1 MLRRIQLAGAVAAT
15 VMIGGATIALQAQAQ
30 VVDGTTGRV
39 GRCDMFKALGRA
51 LPPECGGSGP
61 ATGTATRGRVVIGAP
76 DSGKPAA
83 APAAAPA
90 ATPTTKAPAA
100 APTTTA
106 APAAAP
112 APAAVPAPP
121 PVATAA
127 PAPRGLGLQV
137 PFALDSDQLTADA
150 KKIVDQLAEVFK
162 YNPNDRYVIEG
173 HTDAAGGSDYNLS
186 LSERRAKAVIEY
198 LATAHGLPRDRF
210 VARGA
215 GSAQL
220 LLPADPM
227 NGRNRRVQVMPT
239 GS

>member
-1 MLRRIQLAGAVAAT
+1 MLRRIKLAGTVAAT
-15 VMIGGATIALQAQAQ
+15 VMMGGAAIALQAQAQ

-51 LPPECGGSGP
+51 LPPECGGTGP
-61 ATGTATRGRVVIGAP
+61 STGGATRGRVVIGSPSGGAP
-76 DSGKPAA
+76 KPAA

-90 ATPTTKAPAA
+90 PSA
-100 APTTTA
+100 A

-112 APAAVPAPP
+112 ATTRAPATAPAPTAAP
-121 PVATAA
+121 TTTAA

-137 PFALDSDQLTADA
+137 PFALDSDQLTPAA

-173 HTDAAGGSDYNLS
+173 HTDAAGGVDYNRS
-186 LSERRAKAVIEY
+186 LSERRAQAVIEY
-198 LATAHGLPRDRF
+198 LVTAHGLPRERF

-215 GSAQL
+215 GSAHL
-220 LLPADPM
+220 LLPTDPL
-227 NGRNRRVQVMPT
+227 NGRNRRVQVLPT

>member
-1 MLRRIQLAGAVAAT
+1 MLRRIQLAGVFAAT
-15 VMIGGATIALQAQAQ
+15 VMVGGASIALQAQAQ

-51 LPPECGGSGP
+51 LPPECGGTGP
-61 ATGTATRGRVVIGAP
+61 STGGATRGRVVIGAP
-76 DSGKPAA
+76 DSGAAKPAA
-83 APAAAPA
+83 APAAAP
-90 ATPTTKAPAA
+90 TTTTAPAPA
-100 APTTTA
+100 RPTTTA

-112 APAAVPAPP
+112 TPAP
-121 PVATAA
+121 VAGAA

-137 PFALDSDQLTADA
+137 PFALDSDQLTPEA

-173 HTDAAGGSDYNLS
+173 HTDAAGGVEYNRS
-186 LSERRAKAVIEY
+186 LSERRARAVIDY
-198 LATAHGLPRDRF
+198 LATTHGLARDRF

-220 LLPADPM
+220 LLPTDPL
-227 NGRNRRVQVMPT
+227 NGRNRRVQVLPT

>member
-1 MLRRIQLAGAVAAT
+1 MLRQIRYAGVVAAT
-15 VMIGGATIALQAQAQ
+15 VMVGGAAVTLQAQAQ

-51 LPPECGGSGP
+51 LPPECGGT
-61 ATGTATRGRVVIGAP
+61 ATTGGATRGRVVIGAP
-76 DSGKPAA
+76 DSGAAKPAA
-83 APAAAPA
+83 APAAAPTA
-90 ATPTTKAPAA
+90 SAPATA
-100 APTTTA
+100 RPATTSAVTA

-112 APAAVPAPP
+112 APAAA
-121 PVATAA
+121 AAA

-137 PFALDSDQLTADA
+137 PFALDSDQLTAEA
-150 KKIVDQLAEVFK
+150 KQVVDQLAEVFK

-173 HTDAAGGSDYNLS
+173 HTDAAGGLEHNRS
-186 LSERRAKAVIEY
+186 LSERRAQAVIDY
-198 LATAHGLPRDRF
+198 LATAHNLPRDRF

-220 LLPADPM
+220 LLPTDPF
-227 NGRNRRVQVMPT
+227 NGRNRRVQVLPT

>member
-1 MLRRIQLAGAVAAT
+1 MLRRIHLAVAAT
-15 VMIGGATIALQAQAQ
+15 VILGGASIALQANAQ

-51 LPPECGGSGP
+51 LPPECGGTGP
-61 ATGTATRGRVVIGAP
+61 STGGATRGRVVIGAP
-76 DSGKPAA
+76 DSGAAKPGTAPAA

-90 ATPTTKAPAA
+90 TAPAG
-100 APTTTA
+100 APATTA
-106 APAAAP
+106 APAAPSA
-112 APAAVPAPP
+112 APAATAAP
-121 PVATAA
+121 A

-137 PFALDSDQLTADA
+137 PFALDSDQLTAEA

-173 HTDAAGGSDYNLS
+173 HTDAAGGVEYNRS
-186 LSERRAKAVIEY
+186 LSERRAQSVIEY

-220 LLPADPM
+220 LLPTDPL
-227 NGRNRRVQVMPT
+227 NGRNRRVQVLPT

>member
-1 MLRRIQLAGAVAAT
+1 MLRRIQLASVFAAT
-15 VMIGGATIALQAQAQ
+15 VMIGGVSITLQAQAQ

-51 LPPECGGSGP
+51 LPPECGGTGP
-61 ATGTATRGRVVIGAP
+61 ATGGATRGRVVIGAP
-76 DSGKPAA
+76 DSGAAKPAA
-83 APAAAPA
+83 APAAAP
-90 ATPTTKAPAA
+90 TTTTAPAPA
-100 APTTTA
+100 RPTTTTA

-112 APAAVPAPP
+112 TTPAPAPAA
-121 PVATAA
+121 AA

-137 PFALDSDQLTADA
+137 PFALDSDQLTAEA

-162 YNPNDRYVIEG
+162 YNANDRYVIEG
-173 HTDAAGGSDYNLS
+173 HTDAAGGVDYNRS
-186 LSERRAKAVIEY
+186 LSERRAQAVIEY
-198 LATAHGLPRDRF
+198 LATAHGLARDRF

-220 LLPADPM
+220 LLPADPL
-227 NGRNRRVQVMPT
+227 NGRNRRVQVLPT